1 MLRLLV
7 VVLAASLL
15 SGGMVSSAAQ
25 GNGAAPAAVQAKKKC
40 KLVKKK
46 VRGKVRKVRVCK
58 KVKPK
63 AKPAPSLP
71 AKVSV
76 TLDSAHAATASISAG
91 SGGTLSAGSA
101 TLTVPAGAVAATTT
115 VTMTPVTQL
124 GGLGGKVL
132 GAVQFQ
138 PDGLRFLKPVTLTF
152 PVSSASGL
160 KGFSYSGDGSDFHL
174 YPVKVEGGKATLE
187 LVHFSGYGVGEQLPP
202 PAVAKLRTQLNAV
215 VKPAVQQAKGDA
227 AYFEF
232 ALIRSW
238 AFVIELASVPSGFV
252 MLWDELQALVA
263 DIGAALRKFADDRHS
278 KCVATHDIVGTG
290 KDVKYALWLVF
301 PAARAHAA
309 RAGTSRRN
317 DLCA

>member
-1 MLRLLV
+1 MPALV
-7 VVLAASLL
+7 LVWPARCCM
-15 SGGMVSSAAQ
+15 GGAVSSAAQ
-25 GNGAAPAAVQAKKKC
+25 ATGAVPTALDAKKKC
-40 KLVKKK
+40 TLVKKK

-58 KVKPK
+58 KVKKK
-63 AKPAPSLP
+63 AKPKPAPSLP

-115 VTMTPVTQL
+115 VTMTPVTRL

-138 PDGLRFLKPVTLTF
+138 PDGLRFFKPVTLTF
-152 PVSSASGL
+152 PVSSTSGL

-187 LVHFSGYGVGEQLPP
+187 LVHFSGYGVGEQLPS
-202 PAVAKLRTQLNAV
+202 PAVDKVRKHLNSV
-215 VKPAVQQAKGDA
+215 VKPAVEQAKRDS

-232 ALIRSW
+232 ALIRTW
-238 AFVIELASVPSGFV
+238 EFVLEMAALPSAGFV
-252 MLWDELQALVA
+252 ELLGDLQALLSGHRSRHYGSSPTTSTRSASKTTRSSGREEHQVRA
-263 DIGAALRKFADDRHS
+263 LAASSPCRARK
-278 KCVATHDIVGTG
+278 
-290 KDVKYALWLVF
+290 
-301 PAARAHAA
+301 
-309 RAGTSRRN
+309 
-317 DLCA
+317 